1 MSAQMAPIRYSEKEL
16 IMMFIKR
23 ASAAALI
30 AATFAFGASA
40 VTMSANAGPAGTVA
54 TVKMTDTGVT
64 KVEDRRHHGGRR
76 GHHRGYNDGWNPGAA
91 IGLGIAGAVIA
102 GALDD
107 EDGGY
112 DEGPAY
118 NGGGGGVRR
127 CAEQFRSFEI
137 DTGMYTTYG
146 GERRM
151 CPYLG

>member
-1 MSAQMAPIRYSEKEL
+1 
-16 IMMFIKR
+16 MMLIKR
-23 ASAAALI
+23 ASAAALV

-40 VTMSANAGPAGTVA
+40 LTMSANAGPAA
-54 TVKMTDTGVT
+54 TAAAATTQATDTGLTTVR
-64 KVEDRRHHGGRR
+64 DRYYGGRR
-76 GHHRGYNDGWNPGAA
+76 GHHYRGHGDGWNPGAA

-107 EDGGY
+107 EDGY

-118 NGGGGGVRR
+118 YGDSGVQR
-127 CAEQFRSFEI
+127 CAAQFRSFEP